1 MSLCET
7 EIRVTRRKFLENN
20 SILLHY
26 FILLQMNHNVYF
38 CLVKTLKITLL
49 EFGMF
54 AFNLQGF
61 FQSEYPNPIWI
72 LVYQEDIF

>member
-7 EIRVTRRKFLENN
+7 GIRVTRRKFLENN

-49 EFGMF
+49 ESGMF
-54 AFNLQGF
+54 AFKLQGF
-61 FQSEYPNPIWI
+61 FQSKCPSPIWT
-72 LVYQEDIF
+72 LVYQEDTF